1 MLSSIHDFFK
11 VDSKLTG
18 KDRIRYNYMIPDD
31 EGIFFFFLP
40 FVSSGIERRR
50 EKKKTESEMAEVSL
64 A

>member
-31 EGIFFFFLP
+31 EGIFFFFAFCKLRYRKK
-40 FVSSGIERRR
+40 ER
-50 EKKKTESEMAEVSL
+50 EKKDRERNG
-64 A
+64 